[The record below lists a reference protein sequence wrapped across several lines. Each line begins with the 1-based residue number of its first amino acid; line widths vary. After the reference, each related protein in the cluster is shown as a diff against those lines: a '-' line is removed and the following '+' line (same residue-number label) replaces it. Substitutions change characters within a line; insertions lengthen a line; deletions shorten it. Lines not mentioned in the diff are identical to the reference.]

1 MRFYNKRRR
10 KGVGTMKNM
19 KIGKKIFAGFAV
31 ASFVTLMLVIMAIV
45 SISGVG
51 KLTQDMYEGPFDSA
65 TKSEEYLRYLNENES
80 LFYRAVVEK
89 NIAKYEGDLE
99 RVSNNIEESYSK
111 LIQIS
116 EEEIPSIPQLEAAG
130 SLVANTNDKI
140 LDLMKSGKWDE
151 AKGMLIGEFGTII
164 HNCQAVA
171 EKVYEESEAN
181 AKSFMT
187 EANDRKKKVAVFQLL
202 LFLIVYGFVASFMIR
217 IIKGIVKPIEELET
231 VAKNMSQGKLKN
243 DIKFQSKDELGVLA
257 ESFRVTCSGLDT
269 VVSDLTYLMDEMA
282 GGNFDIHTRAEK
294 LYVGDFAP
302 VLSSIRTMNRHL
314 SSTLR
319 GINQAAEQVA
329 GSSDQM
335 SSAAQGL
342 SQGATEQASSVEE
355 LAATINEISNQVSD
369 TSKNA
374 KYAREQVEKAG
385 SELLSS
391 NESMSDMIAAMHKI
405 SQESSEIGKIIKTI
419 EDIAFQTN
427 ILALN
432 AAVEA
437 ARAGE
442 AGKGFAVV
450 ADEVRNLASKSAEA
464 AKDTTIL
471 IEGSIQAVEDGT
483 KIADQTAQA
492 LASTVESVESTVD
505 TVVKISQAAEEQAQS
520 IAEVTQ
526 GVDQI
531 SSVVQTNSATA
542 QESAAASEELA
553 GQSQILKELVNRFR
567 LKEESYPSALNG
579 NVSMEAEPI
588 YQPNMSK
595 EYSDS
600 KY

>member
-1 MRFYNKRRR
+1 
-10 KGVGTMKNM
+10 M
-19 KIGKKIFAGFAV
+19 KIGQKIFAGFV
-31 ASFVTLMLVIMAIV
+31 IASLVTLMLVIMAIV
-45 SISGVG
+45 SIGGVG
-51 KLTQDMYEGPFDSA
+51 QLTEDMYEGPFASA

-80 LFYRAVVEK
+80 LFYRAVLEK
-89 NIAKYEGDLE
+89 NITKYEGELKQISENVD
-99 RVSNNIEESYSK
+99 ESYNN
-111 LIQIS
+111 LIKIS
-116 EEEIPSIPQLEAAG
+116 EEEIPSISQLEAAG
-130 SLVANTNDKI
+130 SLVGKTNDKI
-140 LDLMKSGKWDE
+140 LNLMRDGKWDE
-151 AKGMLIGEFGTII
+151 AKGMLMGEFGTII

-171 EKVYEESEAN
+171 EKVYDESEVN
-181 AKSFMT
+181 AQKFMDK
-187 EANDRKKKVAVFQLL
+187 AQDRKHQVAVFQLL
-202 LFLIVYGFVASFMIR
+202 LFVVVYGIVAYLMIR
-217 IIKGIVKPIEELET
+217 IIQGIVKPIKELET
-231 VAKNMSQGKLKN
+231 VAQNMSEGQLKN
-243 DIKFQSKDELGVLA
+243 KITFESEDELGVLA
-257 ESFRVTCSGLDT
+257 ESFRVTCSGLDH

-282 GGNFDIHTRAEK
+282 KGNFDIHTGVEN

-302 VLSSIRTMNRHL
+302 VLSSIRTMNHHL

-319 GINQAAEQVA
+319 GINEAAEQVA

-335 SSAAQGL
+335 SCAAQGL
-342 SQGATEQASSVEE
+342 SQGATEQASSIEE
-355 LAATINEISNQVSD
+355 LAAAINEISSQVRD
-369 TSKNA
+369 TSVHA
-374 KYAREQVEKAG
+374 KSAREQVEKAG
-385 SELLSS
+385 NELLSS
-391 NESMSDMIAAMHKI
+391 NESMTDMITAMHKI

-471 IEGSIQAVEDGT
+471 IEGSIQAVEEGT
-483 KIADQTAQA
+483 KIADQTASA

-505 TVVKISQAAEEQAQS
+505 TVVKISKAAEEQAQS

-567 LKEESYPSALNG
+567 LREDTDTTMFHKTVTEE
-579 NVSMEAEPI
+579 VEPF
-588 YQPNMSK
+588 YQPDMEQN
-595 EYSDS
+595 YDDS